1 MIPKLREQFNEV
13 FTPEKYARLREL
25 IIKEAH
31 APCPFRLSESPIFL
45 SQDFLEKLNSA
56 AQSLIDQLD
65 SFSEKEL
72 KEAIP
77 KGSLVP
83 NDHDKYH
90 FLAIDF
96 GICQNDHGT
105 YEPQLI
111 EMQAFPSL
119 FAFQRQ
125 YEESLKA
132 IYPFLNQFDP
142 VYEKEEYFKL
152 LKKIIVGKED
162 PKNVILLELF
172 PEKQKTAIDF
182 ALTERYLG
190 IPTIGYTELIKEGNK
205 LFYQNKNGEI
215 IRVKRIYNRIIFDEL
230 ERYPDL
236 KAPFKFTDE
245 VDVTWVTH
253 PNWFFK
259 ISKYILPKL
268 QHEFVPPSYYASDFP
283 ENADPEDYVLK
294 PLFSFAGT
302 GINLHPTREDIENLR
317 DKKNFLL
324 QKKVHYAD
332 AFKDPNGEYSKAE
345 IRLLFARPDDAEKA
359 TLLCNLVRMTK
370 AEMVNVDFNK
380 KDAIWI
386 GSSMAFFE
394 KD

>member
-1 MIPKLREQFNEV
+1 MIPKLRAQFNAAYS
-13 FTPEKYARLREL
+13 PERYTKLRDL
-25 IIKEAH
+25 IIKEAN

-45 SQDFLEKLNSA
+45 SHTFQEKLNSA
-56 AQSLIDQLD
+56 AQSLIAQLD
-65 SFSEKEL
+65 SFSTEEL
-72 KEAIP
+72 NKAIP
-77 KGSLVP
+77 EGLAAP
-83 NDHDKYH
+83 DDQDKYH

-96 GICQNDHGT
+96 GICQNEKEE

-125 YEESLKA
+125 YEECLKEIYPLLKA
-132 IYPFLNQFDP
+132 FKPVFEKDDYFQF
-142 VYEKEEYFKL
+142 
-152 LKKIIVGKED
+152 LKKVIVGNEE
-162 PKNVILLELF
+162 PKHVILLELF

-190 IPTIGYTELIKEGNK
+190 VKTVGYTELIKDGNK
-205 LFYQNKNGEI
+205 LFYHDKNGEI
-215 IRVKRIYNRIIFDEL
+215 IRIKRIYNRIIFDEL

-236 KAPFKFTDE
+236 KVPFRFTDE
-245 VDVTWVTH
+245 VEVTWVTH

-259 ISKYILPKL
+259 ASKYILPKL
-268 QHEFVPPSYYASDFP
+268 QHQYVPQSYYASDFP
-283 ENADPEDYVLK
+283 DDADPKDYVLK

-302 GINLHPTREDIENLR
+302 GINLHPTREDLNGLR
-317 DKKNFLL
+317 DKNNFLL

-332 AFKDPNGEYSKAE
+332 VFEDINGDCSKAE
-345 IRLLFARPDDAEKA
+345 IRLLFARPDDAEEA

-370 AEMVNVDFNK
+370 AAMVNVDFNK

-386 GSSMAFFE
+386 GSSMAFFDQE
-394 KD
+394 